1 MRCHAGKDPASN
13 GSIALHFGPVTQL
26 ERLEINGH
34 GILKNVRGRVL
45 VRPFG
50 RLNLE
55 EKKKEKKADEKAD
68 EKADDVGTEKK
79 SELSKV
85 ESEKKKKKDA

>member
-1 MRCHAGKDPASN
+1 
-13 GSIALHFGPVTQL
+13 
-26 ERLEINGH
+26 
-34 GILKNVRGRVL
+34 
-45 VRPFG
+45 
-50 RLNLE
+50 LE

-85 ESEKKKKKDA
+85 ESEKKKKGCIISVNKSANTFLTMSVIGMSHSSRSISNNAVDTFPAIYLGVCKKKKKRKKLKN

>member
-1 MRCHAGKDPASN
+1 M
-13 GSIALHFGPVTQL
+13 
-26 ERLEINGH
+26 
-34 GILKNVRGRVL
+34 KNVRGRVL

-85 ESEKKKKKDA
+85 ESEKKRKKDV